1 MQTDT
6 LSFYSKHLNVL
17 YVEDEISVLKA
28 AEKLLSLYFKNV
40 ETASNGKIALE
51 KYQPALHHIVITD
64 INMPIMNG
72 LEFIRQIR
80 KINPSQLIVVTSA
93 HNEADYLCNLI
104 ALGVDFYLM
113 KPFENE
119 AIVNTLTKAGS
130 KLFHEKRYAYMR
142 QVIQQN
148 GGLSQSKAL
157 LSTTI
162 DTLSAMRDELVV
174 DPMAIERVIE
184 SLGSIGGTLDYI
196 DQLFVENIE

>member
-6 LSFYSKHLNVL
+6 LSFYSKHLNIL
-17 YVEDEISVLKA
+17 YVEDEISVLNA
-28 AEKLLSLYFKNV
+28 AEKLLSLYFRNV
-40 ETASNGKIALE
+40 ETASNGQIAIE

-64 INMPIMNG
+64 INMPVMNG
-72 LEFIRQIR
+72 LELIKRIR

-148 GGLSQSKAL
+148 GGLAQSKAL
-157 LSTTI
+157 LNNTI
-162 DTLSAMRDELVV
+162 EALSAMRSELVV
-174 DPMAIERVIE
+174 DPLAVEKVIE
-184 SLGSIGGTLDYI
+184 SLSTISGTLDYI
-196 DQLFVENIE
+196 DQLFIENIE

>member
-17 YVEDEISVLKA
+17 YVEDETSVLRA

-40 ETASNGKIALE
+40 ETASNGKMALE

-64 INMPIMNG
+64 INMPVMNG
-72 LEFIRQIR
+72 LELIKQIR

-93 HNEADYLCNLI
+93 HNEADYLSNLI

-113 KPFENE
+113 KPFEND
-119 AIVNTLTKAGS
+119 AIVSTLTKAGS

-157 LSTTI
+157 LSSTV
-162 DTLSAMRDELVV
+162 DTLNAMRNELVV
-174 DPMAIERVIE
+174 DPVALERVVE
-184 SLGSIGGTLDYI
+184 NLTAVGGTLDYI
-196 DQLFVENIE
+196 DQLFIENIE